1 MLRLL
6 LACLCLSLGS
16 MSYAVTVEQYN
27 LPNPT
32 NYKSYKLRVQAST
45 RQAEVGKPVILKAI
59 LSPETSPKQIE
70 YQFLINGA
78 PISEPGMH
86 KVHTFREKGTY
97 KISVVAKLGGVY
109 LLNSPPLVIHVID
122 AWIEPEAIIAPAS
135 IVVKQGEQAVFT
147 SESEIDQHSRE
158 WLYWSVSTGHRGS
171 GLSFNIPTENL
182 EPGKYPIELIARDD
196 RKRESTANALLVV
209 VDKETNIETLMI
221 DGENTGAINT
231 LPSFTGELDLQL
243 YSSHKHRLEG
253 MPVVFWIQ
261 NAQPGA
267 GTELQ
272 LDTGDGK
279 ISGWSRRLRYGHAYE
294 HFGVYQTSISSKTL
308 SGTKTSAPVTVYIW
322 PLWFP
327 ILLMIMGL
335 FLAGIPFFKRQQR
348 LQKEPAYSI
357 YYTVHED
364 PGHHQLIVSSE
375 EEQPSLRVRVLK
387 DNGKQTLELQQG
399 KHE

>member
-6 LACLCLSLGS
+6 WLCLFISLSGI
-16 MSYAVTVEQYN
+16 SYAVEQYN

-32 NYKSYKLRVQAST
+32 NYKSYKLRVEAST
-45 RQAEVGKPVILKAI
+45 RLAEVGKPVILKAI
-59 LSPETSPKQIE
+59 LNPQTPPKQIE

-86 KVHTFREKGTY
+86 KVHTFRETGTY
-97 KISVVAKLGGVY
+97 KVSAVAKLGGVY
-109 LLNSPPLVIHVID
+109 LLNSPPLVVHVID
-122 AWIEPEAIIAPAS
+122 AWIEPEAIISPAS
-135 IVVKQGEQAVFT
+135 VVVKQGEPAIFS

-171 GLSFNIPTENL
+171 GPTFNIPTENL
-182 EPGKYPIELIARDD
+182 KPGKYPVELIARDD
-196 RKRESTANALLVV
+196 RKRESTASALLVV
-209 VDKETNIETLMI
+209 VDKDTNIETLTI
-221 DGENTGAINT
+221 DGENTQSVT
-231 LPSFTGELDLQL
+231 TPPVFTGELDLQL

-294 HFGVYQTSISSKTL
+294 HFGIYRANISSKTL
-308 SGTKTSAPVTVYIW
+308 SGTNTSEAITIYIW

-348 LQKEPAYSI
+348 RKSEPEYPI

-364 PGHHQLIVSSE
+364 PGHHQLIVRSE
-375 EEQPSLRVRVLK
+375 EQQPSLQVRAHK
-387 DNGKQTLELQQG
+387 DSGRQTLESQQG

>member
-1 MLRLL
+1 MLRFFLIG
-6 LACLCLSLGS
+6 LCLSFSGIS
-16 MSYAVTVEQYN
+16 HAVEQYN

-32 NYKSYKLRVQAST
+32 NYKSYKLRVEASS
-45 RQAEVGKPVILKAI
+45 RKVEVGKPVILKAI
-59 LSPETSPKQIE
+59 LSPETPPKQID

-78 PISEPGMH
+78 PIREPGMH
-86 KVHTFREKGTY
+86 KVHTFRETGTY
-97 KISVVAKLGGVY
+97 KISAVAKLGGVY

-135 IVVKQGEQAVFT
+135 IVVKQGETAVFG

-171 GLSFNIPTENL
+171 GPMFSIPTEQL
-182 EPGKYPIELIARDD
+182 KPGKYPIELIAKDD
-196 RKRESTANALLVV
+196 RNRESTASALLII
-209 VDKETNIETLMI
+209 VDKDTNVETLTVE
-221 DGENTGAINT
+221 GENPDNLSIAPTFND
-231 LPSFTGELDLQL
+231 ELDLQL
-243 YSSHKHRLEG
+243 FSSHKHRLEG
-253 MPVVFWIQ
+253 MPVIFWMQ

-272 LDTGDGK
+272 LDTGDNK
-279 ISGWSRRLRYGHAYE
+279 VSGWSRRLRYGHAYE
-294 HFGVYQTSISSKTL
+294 HFGIYQARISSKT
-308 SGTKTSAPVTVYIW
+308 STGTKTSEPITVYIW

-327 ILLMIMGL
+327 VLLMIMGL

-348 LQKEPAYSI
+348 LKSEPVYPI

-364 PGHHQLIVSSE
+364 PGHHQLIVNSDD
-375 EEQPSLRVRVLK
+375 EQPSLLVRAHK
-387 DNGKQTLELQQG
+387 DQGRQTLESRQG

>member
-6 LACLCLSLGS
+6 LLCLLLSLSGI
-16 MSYAVTVEQYN
+16 SYAVEQYN

-32 NYKSYKLRVQAST
+32 NYKSYKLRVEAST
-45 RQAEVGKPVILKAI
+45 RQAEVGKPIILKAI
-59 LSPETSPKQIE
+59 LSPQTPPKQIE

-86 KVHTFREKGTY
+86 KVHTFRETGTY
-97 KISVVAKLGGVY
+97 KVSAVAKLGGVY

-122 AWIEPEAIIAPAS
+122 AWIEPEAIISPAS
-135 IVVKQGEQAVFT
+135 IVVKQGEKALFN

-158 WLYWSVSTGHRGS
+158 WLYWSVSTGHRGT
-171 GLSFNIPTENL
+171 GPMFNIPTEHL
-182 EPGKYPIELIARDD
+182 DPGKYPVELIARDD
-196 RKRESTANALLVV
+196 RKRESTASALLVV
-209 VDKETNIETLMI
+209 VDKDTDIETLTI
-221 DGENTGAINT
+221 DGEDTEAIT
-231 LPSFTGELDLQL
+231 TTPAFTGELDLQL

-267 GTELQ
+267 GTKLQ

-279 ISGWSRRLRYGHAYE
+279 ISGWSRRLRYGHTYE
-294 HFGVYQTSISSKTL
+294 HFGIYQANISSKTL
-308 SGTKTSAPVTVYIW
+308 SGTKTSDPITVYIW

-348 LQKEPAYSI
+348 LRNEPEYPI

-375 EEQPSLRVRVLK
+375 EEQPSLLVRTHK
-387 DNGKQTLELQQG
+387 DHGKQTLEPRQG